1 MKTHTALLAALLLV
15 APAVATGTFETI
27 SSIAFPE
34 QYMAPDARSEAMGL
48 AYTAVAEGPAGL
60 WWNPA
65 TQLELRNVAVGYSR
79 ADQISDNIEFNSLA
93 GVFEMGYLRL
103 GAYRNALSAK
113 DVDMGTAL
121 DPFHVAQWKSR
132 VRAGGVALDL
142 GRLMFGEETTLFAS
156 VGINF
161 KSFESKWDD
170 ATHAKASDRDLGVI
184 VGTRRFLGDSDDVHR
199 GWVSWR
205 LGAALVN
212 IDRTALEFTA
222 AKDLAIRLEQRGRV
236 GLALE
241 GRHGWRHGL
250 GHALRWLL
258 TADALKTRHEDGW
271 SDDTLTR
278 YGAELTL
285 LGLVSGRV
293 GQVEHG
299 EGSAWNGT
307 TYGGGLSFVPP
318 GAIFGVRADY
328 ASVPYGQDVA
338 AKTVIPDA
346 SRRLDRYS
354 LAVSLKFWSPA
365 R

>member
-1 MKTHTALLAALLLV
+1 MKTHTALLAALLLM

-65 TQLELRNVAVGYSR
+65 AQLELRNVSVGYHQ
-79 ADQISDNIEFNSLA
+79 ADQLSDGTEFTALSA
-93 GVFEMGYLRL
+93 AFEMGYLRL
-103 GAYRNALSAK
+103 GAYQNMFSTSGA
-113 DVDMGTAL
+113 VDDL
-121 DPFHVAQWKSR
+121 VDPLHIAGWNSR
-132 VRAGGVALDL
+132 TRAGGIALDL

-156 VGINF
+156 AGINF
-161 KSFESKWDD
+161 KSFESKWVDV
-170 ATHAKASDRDLGVI
+170 TNAKASDRDLGVI
-184 VGTRRFLGDSDDVHR
+184 VGTRQFLGDSDDVHR

-212 IDRTALEFTA
+212 IDRTALEFPA
-222 AKDLAIRLEQRGRV
+222 DKAQALRLEQRGRV

-258 TADALKTRHEDGW
+258 TADSQKSKHDDGW
-271 SDDTLTR
+271 SNGTLTR

-285 LGLVSGRV
+285 LGLVSGRL

-318 GAIFGVRADY
+318 GAFFGVRADY

-338 AKTVIPDA
+338 VETAHPDA
-346 SRRLDRYS
+346 PRRLDRYS
-354 LAVSLKFWSPA
+354 LAVSLKFWSPV